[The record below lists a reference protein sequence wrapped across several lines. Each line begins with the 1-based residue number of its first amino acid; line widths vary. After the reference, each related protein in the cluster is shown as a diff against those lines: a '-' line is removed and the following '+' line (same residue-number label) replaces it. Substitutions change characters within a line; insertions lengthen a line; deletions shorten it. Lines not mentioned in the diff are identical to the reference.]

1 MHRVYTLQGSYVWQN
16 MFSPQLP
23 EPILFHPFKHHMGFI
38 VDYIQGSKSISSHQL
53 RQDLLTLGTS
63 QLDLYF
69 GPLDSTQIA
78 SETVAYLSKHTLLS
92 PQAFRLY
99 LQSSGSDYRCITL
112 SDNTD
117 WVLRWG
123 VVENRYVHLHPAR
136 YASHTLRVKAAAL
149 KTAIATTIV
158 SAQLHLPATDI
169 NTINKVRTAWLGL
182 SPVKWVNEQE
192 GIGKFLRLLQEQL

>member
-1 MHRVYTLQGSYVWQN
+1 

-23 EPILFHPFKHHMGFI
+23 EPILFHPFKHHLGFI
-38 VDYIQGSKSISSHQL
+38 VDYIQASKSISSYQL

-63 QLDLYF
+63 QLDLYL
-69 GPLDSTQIA
+69 GPLGSTQIA
-78 SETVAYLSKHTLLS
+78 NETVAYLTEHNLLS
-92 PQAFRLY
+92 PQAFQFY
-99 LQSSGSDYRCITL
+99 LQSSGSDYRCVTL

-136 YASHTLRVKAAAL
+136 YTSHTIRVKAAAL
-149 KTAIATTIV
+149 KTAIATVIV
-158 SAQLHLPATDI
+158 SSQLRLPATDI
-169 NTINKVRTAWLGL
+169 NAINKVRTEWLGL

-192 GIGKFLRLLQEQL
+192 GIGKFMRLLQEKL